1 MADMQDVCHIACF
14 SQVEQ
19 PTIFQYALLQVKD
32 KLLEDIT
39 LVWETYKDFYSK
51 KQLNTHYNVY
61 ICYTPRWF
69 FNIGILKEW
78 KNNRSLISNMSPK
91 YVAEADLSDLVDPKR
106 PVLKLCTM
114 TPEGNLQIPE
124 SERKKW
130 LNDPVRSG
138 LSWCKFL
145 MFEKLVATRYNT
157 PKKFQLQ

>member
-1 MADMQDVCHIACF
+1 
-14 SQVEQ
+14 
-19 PTIFQYALLQVKD
+19 
-32 KLLEDIT
+32 
-39 LVWETYKDFYSK
+39 
-51 KQLNTHYNVY
+51 
-61 ICYTPRWF
+61 
-69 FNIGILKEW
+69 
-78 KNNRSLISNMSPK
+78 MSPK

-145 MFEKLVATRYNT
+145 MFEKFVFYRISSNSTNYLANPASPVSATFCSTLRVNAT
-157 PKKFQLQ
+157 GSMGMR